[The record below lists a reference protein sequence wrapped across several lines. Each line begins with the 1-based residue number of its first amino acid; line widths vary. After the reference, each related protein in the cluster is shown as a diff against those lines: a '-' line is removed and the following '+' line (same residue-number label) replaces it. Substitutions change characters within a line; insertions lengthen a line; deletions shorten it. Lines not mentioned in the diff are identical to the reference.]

1 LLTAVKEIGAKYGF
15 KSVCYGHAG
24 DGNLH
29 VNIIKGDL
37 TEEQWKTD
45 VTLGIRELFTR
56 VVELGGTLSGE
67 HGIGLVQQP
76 YMDIA
81 FNKIQLDLMRGIKAT
96 FDPNNILNPGKI
108 FTSHES
114 QPEPD
119 HQHPGDSSPGSPD
132 DPGSGRFLW
141 HDLSVKDASKVSE
154 FYEKVTGWERQ
165 GFDMGGYND
174 YVMSPEEGE
183 DPIAGI
189 CYARGSNKD
198 IPPQWLMYVNVK
210 KLDKSLEAV
219 TRLGG
224 KVIGDKRKMGDDGKH
239 YCLIQDPAGA
249 FMMICG

>member
-1 LLTAVKEIGAKYGF
+1 
-15 KSVCYGHAG
+15 
-24 DGNLH
+24 
-29 VNIIKGDL
+29 
-37 TEEQWKTD
+37 
-45 VTLGIRELFTR
+45 
-56 VVELGGTLSGE
+56 
-67 HGIGLVQQP
+67 
-76 YMDIA
+76 MDIA

-108 FTSHES
+108 FTSPES
-114 QPEPD
+114 QSESESESEPEPEY
-119 HQHPGDSSPGSPD
+119 PGDSSPGS
-132 DPGSGRFLW
+132 PGSGRFLW
-141 HDLSVKDASKVSE
+141 HDLTVKDASKVSE

-219 TRLGG
+219 ERFGG
-224 KVIGDKRKMGDDGKH
+224 KVIGDKRKMGDDGKY